1 MKATSITATALS
13 VFLGIAV
20 PVALGQGQR
29 DDRQDRSAPQHQQ
42 AAPQQGTPSE
52 QRSQQQPAARS
63 QQRSP
68 QQSAQRQERPA
79 QDPPQQHAAAPQSQA
94 SRTNQQPQQVR
105 NQPQQG
111 RNQRQ
116 VQQSAAFQQHR
127 AGNWASDHRTWQQR
141 GGYNGYRIPDARFN
155 GYFGAN
161 HGFRISSLPYSV
173 VGGYPRFR
181 YDGYWLT
188 LVDPWP
194 GTWAS
199 DWYDSDDVY
208 VVFGDGG
215 YYLYN
220 RRYPNVGLAIRVSL

>member
-1 MKATSITATALS
+1 MKAISITATALS
-13 VFLGIAV
+13 VLLGITV
-20 PVALGQGQR
+20 PVAFGQGQR
-29 DDRQDRSAPQHQQ
+29 DDRQDRSAAQHQQ
-42 AAPQQGTPSE
+42 ADPQQGTPSG
-52 QRSQQQPAARS
+52 QRSQQQPAAQP

-68 QQSAQRQERPA
+68 QQSSQRDGRPG
-79 QDPPQQHAAAPQSQA
+79 QAAPQQSVPQSQ
-94 SRTNQQPQQVR
+94 SRSYQQPQQR
-105 NQPQQG
+105 WGQPEQSRDYRRSEQG
-111 RNQRQ
+111 
-116 VQQSAAFQQHR
+116 SAWQQHR
-127 AGNWASDHRTWQQR
+127 AGNWESDHRSWQQR
-141 GGYNGYRIPDARFN
+141 GGYSGYRIPTNRFN
-155 GYFGAN
+155 GYFGPS
-161 HGFRISSLPYSV
+161 HPFRIRGLPFAV

-220 RRYPNVGLAIRVSL
+220 RRYPNVGLAIRVSF